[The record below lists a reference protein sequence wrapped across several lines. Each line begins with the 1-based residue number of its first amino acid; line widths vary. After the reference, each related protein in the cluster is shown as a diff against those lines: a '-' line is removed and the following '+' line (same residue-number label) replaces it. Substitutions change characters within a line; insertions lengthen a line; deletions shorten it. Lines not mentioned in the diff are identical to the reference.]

1 MFLST
6 VAMLKVLPP
15 LVHRSHLVIPKY
27 YEYFENEWLAGKKQ
41 PFEDISPM
49 KQGDFPASDVSFL
62 EGKS

>member
-6 VAMLKVLPP
+6 VAMLKVLSTTTFSASESSSSPN
-15 LVHRSHLVIPKY
+15 RC
-27 YEYFENEWLAGKKQ
+27 Q